1 MDKNQ
6 DNHNVIYKD
15 KPQEISIYKNGSSG
29 NLFFAKHCET
39 ALNRVKPK
47 KVVLDDR
54 GVILVFN

>member
-6 DNHNVIYKD
+6 ANSNVIYKEN
-15 KPQEISIYKNGSSG
+15 PQEISIYRNDSTG

-39 ALNRVKPK
+39 AENRVKPK
-47 KVVLDDR
+47 KVMLDDR